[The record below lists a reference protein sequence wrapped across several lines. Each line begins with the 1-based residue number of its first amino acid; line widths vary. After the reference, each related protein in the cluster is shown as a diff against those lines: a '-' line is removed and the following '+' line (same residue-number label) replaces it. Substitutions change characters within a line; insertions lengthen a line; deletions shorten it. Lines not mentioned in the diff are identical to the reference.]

1 VSKYVDAPPI
11 SADFSPSTNKPSED
25 FTAKPGICA
34 IVLIIDRSVV
44 ARGTLGGKTSGAPN
58 FFNEFKVHVLK
69 EPLRLCNALL
79 PTSVEQVIPLA
90 ITGTE
95 ILARV

>member
-44 ARGTLGGKTSGAPN
+44 ARGTLGGKTSSAPN
-58 FFNEFKVHVLK
+58 LFNEFKVHVLK